1 MKPRSGAGSGSA
13 GPAGAPA
20 RRGRGRGGWTNVHG
34 VFLDVSSV
42 GILITGKSGIG
53 KSECALDLVC
63 RGHKL
68 VADDA
73 VKVRRTGRK
82 AIEGEGSGL
91 VRHHMEIQGLG
102 IVDIRELFG
111 VAAVRDRK
119 RIDLLI
125 ELVEWA
131 AGAEYDRLGIDEKTR
146 TLLGVEVPALTLP
159 VRPGRSIAT
168 IVEVAA
174 RNQLLKAHGVFTARE
189 FQQRL
194 AGEIARGTSPRVGR
208 RAGADPAGP
217 ERNPG

>member
-1 MKPRSGAGSGSA
+1 M
-13 GPAGAPA
+13 
-20 RRGRGRGGWTNVHG
+20 HG

-68 VADDA
+68 VADDV

-82 AIEGEGSGL
+82 ALEGGGSSL
-91 VRHHMEIQGLG
+91 VGHHMEIQGLG
-102 IVDIRELFG
+102 IIDIRALFG
-111 VAAVRDRK
+111 VGAVRDRK

-125 ELVEWA
+125 ELVEWT
-131 AGAEYDRLGIDEKTR
+131 AGAEYDRLGIDEMTR
-146 TLLGVEVPALTLP
+146 SLLGVEVPALTLP

-189 FQQRL
+189 FQKRL
-194 AGEIARGTSPRVGR
+194 AGELARGTLPRARRPRGTGR
-208 RAGADPAGP
+208 AAPGG
-217 ERNPG
+217 ERG